1 MSPAYVKS
9 NGYTQTSDLCHD
21 GDLQTYCLADNVQHP
36 FLELVFPV
44 TYVHKVLLVNRYCDD
59 KDEATRKVIRERI
72 NGANVDLFNGED
84 QIKSCG
90 TVSTD
95 TEKETFWLDC
105 GATGTAI
112 RISVQR
118 IDYLNLGEVV
128 IYTLGNFQK
137 FTIAK
142 YLNFAKLFN
151 CSGLISI

>member
-1 MSPAYVKS
+1 
-9 NGYTQTSDLCHD
+9 
-21 GDLQTYCLADNVQHP
+21 VQDP
-36 FLELVFPV
+36 FLVLVFPV
-44 TYVHKVLLVNRYCDD
+44 TYVYKVLLVNRYCDNYN
-59 KDEATRKVIRERI
+59 EATREVVRERI
-72 NGANVDLFNGED
+72 NGANVDLMNGED

-142 YLNFAKLFN
+142 YLNFAQLLN
-151 CSGLISI
+151 CSIAPV

>member
-21 GDLQTYCLADNVQHP
+21 GDLQTWCGADNVQHP
-36 FLELVFPV
+36 FLVLVFPV
-44 TYVHKVLLVNRYCDD
+44 THVYKVLLVNRYSDNYN
-59 KDEATRKVIRERI
+59 EATRKVVRERI
-72 NGANVDLFNGED
+72 NGAKVDLMNGED

-95 TEKETFWLDC
+95 TEKETLWLDC

-112 RISVQR
+112 RISVER
-118 IDYLNLGEVV
+118 IEYLNLGEVV

-142 YLNFAKLFN
+142 YFNLNTEM
-151 CSGLISI
+151 SIQVEA

>member
-1 MSPAYVKS
+1 MSPAFAHDD
-9 NGYTQTSDLCHD
+9 TQGTSDLCHD
-21 GDLQTYCLADNVQHP
+21 GDLQTSCAALPIQDP

-59 KDEATRKVIRERI
+59 RNEATRRKIRERI
-72 NGANVDLFNGED
+72 NGAKVDLINGED

-105 GATGTAI
+105 GATGTTI
-112 RISVQR
+112 RISMQR

-142 YLNFAKLFN
+142 YLNFAQLLN